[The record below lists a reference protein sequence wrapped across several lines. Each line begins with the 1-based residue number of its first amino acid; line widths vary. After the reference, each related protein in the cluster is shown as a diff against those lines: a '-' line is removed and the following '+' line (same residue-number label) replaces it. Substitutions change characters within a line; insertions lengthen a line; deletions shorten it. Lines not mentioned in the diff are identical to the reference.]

1 MQSIRI
7 NVVKLST
14 KFYCMEITDDL
25 DNNFLF
31 PEVCSREWEE
41 EGKNIFFLKKKTK
54 MHLFLAKVQVNR
66 IKNSE

>member
-7 NVVKLST
+7 NVVKRST

-41 EGKNIFFLKKKTK
+41 EGEKCFF
-54 MHLFLAKVQVNR
+54 F
-66 IKNSE
+66 